1 MRGSLRQPSATH
13 QNKFIME
20 KSKTYEILESAIKR
34 IKDADGHAIIVAHD
48 GESDNT
54 MVAPILHDVE
64 ESTSV
69 FIRLFSS
76 FPEFIPRAL
85 CAASMVMR
93 GEVENGYDDDDD
105 EDDDPDDDNV
115 PVGGCGVGCELCMN

>member
-1 MRGSLRQPSATH
+1 
-13 QNKFIME
+13 ME

-34 IKDADGHAIIVAHD
+34 IQDAGGCCIIVADD
-48 GESDNT
+48 GESENS

-69 FIRLFSS
+69 FIRLFAS

-105 EDDDPDDDNV
+105 EDDDDPDDDNV